1 MGYYENPPIINFTE
15 GYNKVTEGIISASRS
30 ISEALIRRGERE
42 RLTIEKLQQ
51 QKNEVDL
58 AYNSKLSE
66 WDAKTPIGNDEL
78 NSKIHGLLQQKIQ
91 LAADSRIALLS
102 ETDNAKRAEYLKHI
116 RNADVFMS
124 NASTFAKNIAMDTA
138 TWREN
143 AAAITVGAQN
153 GWVVNGKDAKE
164 IEART
169 GAVEILGGLNQLYDD
184 HSIDIEDTGDSFKLK
199 IKGKRKGS
207 EEGFELPIDA
217 RSYISSDEGGAGG
230 FLQKVENLDEFT
242 KMSKKNLVDDKGNLK
257 ENFLS
262 QNIETA
268 KINNQYQ
275 IVYGQR
281 LDTEGIRK
289 EIQKQASI
297 KASGYLRADKEASL
311 RSLLNYTLKQGP
323 EFYDTTFKVL
333 ETVEQKQ
340 AMLTE
345 LLTNQS
351 FNSITSDLHR
361 TKEGDN
367 TVYWGPS
374 SQIDLI
380 EPTKPNKNDK
390 NPAGPTSSS
399 NAGTTIDPQN
409 YDLALKA
416 YDNAAGGSGDKFD
429 VILTGP
435 KGGSIL
441 KTFEV
446 LEDKDGKN
454 RIFYN
459 NVSYT
464 REDFRKFL
472 NSYRRPALTAK

>member
-1 MGYYENPPIINFTE
+1 
-15 GYNKVTEGIISASRS
+15 
-30 ISEALIRRGERE
+30 
-42 RLTIEKLQQ
+42 LQQ

-143 AAAITVGAQN
+143 AAAITVGSQN

-361 TKEGDN
+361 TKEGDKD
-367 TVYWGPS
+367 VDEEV
-374 SQIDLI
+374 Q
-380 EPTKPNKNDK
+380 ND
-390 NPAGPTSSS
+390 
-399 NAGTTIDPQN
+399 
-409 YDLALKA
+409 A
-416 YDNAAGGSGDKFD
+416 YSIVVLFD
-429 VILTGP
+429 SCVEKSRL
-435 KGGSIL
+435 
-441 KTFEV
+441 
-446 LEDKDGKN
+446 N
-454 RIFYN
+454 RCEEC
-459 NVSYT
+459 VW
-464 REDFRKFL
+464 
-472 NSYRRPALTAK
+472 